1 MSNNIKAIKLSNR
14 PVFVTSNNIKAV
26 RQAAKLT
33 VEQVAD
39 KCGVGIVTA
48 LSWETGEHHPQRLN
62 AIKVSAL
69 LNSFIHRSSIQFSYS
84 TERADQLLT
93 GPTQ

>member
-1 MSNNIKAIKLSNR
+1 MTLLTNR
-14 PVFVTSNNIKAV
+14 PAFVTSNNIKAV
-26 RQAAKLT
+26 REAAKLT
-33 VEQVAD
+33 VAQVAEL
-39 KCGVGIVTA
+39 CSVNVVTA

-62 AIKVSAL
+62 AIKVAQL